1 MRFFFPPTRAEGAA
15 RARLDFFLPSLYLS
29 PLPAR
34 PYPFSPLLRYLS
46 QRRADA
52 FHLRPSPPPPPT
64 AVPLPLPLSHDALHP
79 AGGALR
85 SVGGASASLS
95 PHRRFPCLHRQPLSS
110 SSGCRRHL
118 SSPDPAGQRL
128 LGGVATLIWLLL
140 LSLGFSTANQ
150 RVGGSPAH
158 RRRDCATA
166 GRRLPAARRHG
177 GLAESSA
184 RPSLSCVICFVV
196 CLDYLLSCDLF

>member
-1 MRFFFPPTRAEGAA
+1 MRFFFHPPERRERRAPASIFFS
-15 RARLDFFLPSLYLS
+15 RLYISLPYPLALIPSLLCCATS
-29 PLPAR
+29 A
-34 PYPFSPLLRYLS
+34 S
-46 QRRADA
+46 DA
-52 FHLRPSPPPPPT
+52 PTPSISVP
-64 AVPLPLPLSHDALHP
+64 PLPLPP
-79 AGGALR
+79 RRCR
-85 SVGGASASLS
+85 SLYPSATTPSTR
-95 PHRRFPCLHRQPLSS
+95 PVVPFARWAAPQPLSLPT
-110 SSGCRRHL
+110 GAFPACTGNPFPPRQGAAATL

>member
-1 MRFFFPPTRAEGAA
+1 MRFFLIGRERRAPASI
-15 RARLDFFLPSLYLS
+15 FSPVFISFS

-46 QRRADA
+46 QQRNAFYLRLLLPHGGAAPLPQPRR
-52 FHLRPSPPPPPT
+52 PPPGWWCPSLGGRR
-64 AVPLPLPLSHDALHP
+64 LPSSTHAPFLLV
-79 AGGALR
+79 R
-85 SVGGASASLS
+85 C
-95 PHRRFPCLHRQPLSS
+95 HRR
-110 SSGCRRHL
+110 L
-118 SSPDPAGQRL
+118 SSPDPRSRL
-128 LGGVATLIWLLL
+128 LGGAATRIWPLL

-158 RRRDCATA
+158 RRRNYATA
-166 GRRLPAARRHG
+166 SRRLPAARHHG
-177 GLAESSA
+177 GPAGSSA

>member
-1 MRFFFPPTRAEGAA
+1 MRFFFHPPERRERRAPASI
-15 RARLDFFLPSLYLS
+15 FSPVFISFS

-46 QRRADA
+46 QQRANA
-52 FHLRPSPPPPPT
+52 FYLRPSPPPSPT
-64 AVPLPLPLSHDALHP
+64 AVPLPLPLSHGALHP

-85 SVGGASASLS
+85 SVGGASAS
-95 PHRRFPCLHRQPLSS
+95 FPACIGTPFPPRQ
-110 SSGCRRHL
+110 GAAAAL
-118 SSPDPAGQRL
+118 SSPDPTSQRL
-128 LGGVATLIWLLL
+128 LGGAATRIWPLL

-158 RRRDCATA
+158 RQRNCATA
-166 GRRLPAARRHG
+166 SRRLPVARRHG
-177 GLAESSA
+177 GPTGSSA